1 MDHRTVPKLP
11 ETVELRRLAELRSYN
26 ILDTGREAVFD
37 DVSKLASMIC
47 STPMALVSFVD
58 AERQWIKAEVG
69 LGLRKTP
76 IESSIC
82 AHAILQGDVLVVPD
96 MLRDL
101 RFAHN
106 PLVLGS
112 PHLRF
117 YAGAVLRTPGG
128 IALGTVCV
136 LDTVARDI
144 TPEQKDAL
152 RLLSRQ
158 VMTLLELRKQ
168 LQLSEQTSE
177 CRARELAKLNAVL
190 ETSPSR

>member
-1 MDHRTVPKLP
+1 MEHKTAPKLP
-11 ETVELRRLAELRSYN
+11 EAVELRRLAELRSYN
-26 ILDTGREAVFD
+26 ILDTGQEAAFD

-47 STPMALVSFVD
+47 GTSMALVSFVD
-58 AERQWIKAEVG
+58 ADRQWFKAEVG
-69 LGLRKTP
+69 LGLRQTP

-96 MLRDL
+96 TTRDL

-106 PLVLGS
+106 PLVLDN

-136 LDTVARDI
+136 LDTVARNI
-144 TPEQKDAL
+144 TPDQKEAL

-158 VMTLLELRKQ
+158 VMTQLELGKQ
-168 LQLSEQTSE
+168 LHLSEQTNE
-177 CRARELAKLNAVL
+177 CHARQLARL
-190 ETSPSR
+190 EAALEISSSR